1 MMALLIQLCEAD
13 HGGGVSLLRPHLPQ
27 FCDYMLALAFAGQG
41 NTEAAQAAAL
51 VAQAATQASIA
62 ASTLAGANAAAPPAT
77 ECAAAEAAAATGQS
91 AAEALEG
98 LESCRKL
105 AVEVLLCCVE
115 QKGQLMLHVS
125 NFLKRLL
132 QALLACMLDVRDS
145 SYTKWLEEGEE
156 DDDVSHNNRE
166 VIFMEKCMW
175 RYPSLSLSLCL
186 ASLLHTMAGCSSLR
200 PARVGA

>member
-1 MMALLIQLCEAD
+1 MALLIQLCEAD

-41 NTEAAQAAAL
+41 NAEAAQAAAL
-51 VAQAATQASIA
+51 VAQAAAQASIA
-62 ASTLAGANAAAPPAT
+62 ASALVGANAAAAAAARGSAQ
-77 ECAAAEAAAATGQS
+77 EGAACGGCAAAEAAAATSQS
-91 AAEALEG
+91 AGGGGGGDALEG

-115 QKGQLMLHVS
+115 QKGQLMLHVP

-156 DDDVSHNNRE
+156 DDDVSD
-166 VIFMEKCMW
+166 
-175 RYPSLSLSLCL
+175 
-186 ASLLHTMAGCSSLR
+186 
-200 PARVGA
+200 

>member
-1 MMALLIQLCEAD
+1 MALLIQLCEAD

-41 NTEAAQAAAL
+41 NAEAAQAAAL

-62 ASTLAGANAAAPPAT
+62 ASTLAGANAAAPPT
-77 ECAAAEAAAATGQS
+77 TGCAAAEAAAATGQS

-156 DDDVSHNNRE
+156 DDDVSQHNHIE
-166 VIFMEKCMW
+166 MISMGKCIW
-175 RYPSLSLSLCL
+175 RYPSLSLSLFRV
-186 ASLLHTMAGCSSLR
+186 SFHTVMGCSSLHS
-200 PARVGA
+200 ARVGV